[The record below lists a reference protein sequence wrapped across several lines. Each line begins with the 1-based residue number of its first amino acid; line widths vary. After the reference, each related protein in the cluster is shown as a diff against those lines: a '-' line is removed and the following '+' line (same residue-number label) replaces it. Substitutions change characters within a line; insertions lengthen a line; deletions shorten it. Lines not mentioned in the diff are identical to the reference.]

1 MAQGYK
7 QLVSALERRYDYH
20 SARAVA
26 AEALELAGL
35 EKRSS
40 YDGKEWAKL
49 LKSTA
54 SAGDDL
60 QGVWGAL
67 GEAPKGVKFVAESSS
82 ESASTTEVAPEP
94 ADEAPP
100 AKPKKIAAKKAAAK
114 KAPSKGK
121 GKG

>member
-60 QGVWGAL
+60 QAVWGAL
-67 GEAPKGVKFVAESSS
+67 GEAPKGVKFVADSSS
-82 ESASTTEVAPEP
+82 KSAARPGTGSSTAPRP
-94 ADEAPP
+94 AASST
-100 AKPKKIAAKKAAAK
+100 A
-114 KAPSKGK
+114 SKTGP
-121 GKG
+121 G

>member
-60 QGVWGAL
+60 QAGIEAFHRLLGVRPVMG
-67 GEAPKGVKFVAESSS
+67 GRHPKSL
-82 ESASTTEVAPEP
+82 P
-94 ADEAPP
+94 
-100 AKPKKIAAKKAAAK
+100 I
-114 KAPSKGK
+114 
-121 GKG
+121 